1 MHHSTK
7 TSRLAN
13 LVLALGLTIVTQ
25 LHSLGPDQAARV
37 APRASPLVAPCTQP
51 SATALALAIDAEAV
65 ASATQPA
72 ACDRSSAK
80 HNQTDMRGAG
90 PASSTDAGLFVIQ
103 RMGWPANWGSV
114 DYDVI
119 LGRAACAQET
129 YQRTIART
137 PGGYYAI
144 GGRHR
149 RHENPSGG
157 LLA

>member
-72 ACDRSSAK
+72 ACDRCRAICARSCSSYAC
-80 HNQTDMRGAG
+80 
-90 PASSTDAGLFVIQ
+90 V
-103 RMGWPANWGSV
+103 
-114 DYDVI
+114 
-119 LGRAACAQET
+119 ACAKSIKCGQT
-129 YQRTIART
+129 VQACVSTKRKA
-137 PGGYYAI
+137 
-144 GGRHR
+144 
-149 RHENPSGG
+149 
-157 LLA
+157 